1 MTEPT
6 AAPPIL
12 ASLEHHPQGFLSC
25 AKNVGIRDDTL
36 DFTVVFSTTPAAA
49 AAMFTQSLFAGA
61 PIIVG
66 REHAADHHL
75 QAVVVNSKNANVAT
89 GEAGIAAARETCRLI
104 ADELGIQPEAVFPS
118 STGVIGWQLPMDK
131 IKAGIPG
138 LRAELRT
145 GDLETTARAIMTTD
159 TRPKYRCA
167 RIGDA
172 VLVGMCKGSGMIAP
186 NMATMLA
193 FFYTDAAVDAAALQ
207 SLLREAVAVSFNM
220 VSVDTDTST
229 SDTVIAMANG
239 LAGEV
244 DPDTFQTALDE
255 VCIHLAKEVAR
266 DGEGASKLIEVA
278 VTSAR
283 DDAQA
288 KRIAKAIIN
297 SPLVKTAVHGADPN
311 WGRLAM
317 AIGKCHEESDISPE
331 RVRMAFGD
339 TCVFARGEPQ
349 NVDLQ
354 ALEAY
359 LQAPEVR
366 IVVDLGLTDGQATA
380 WGCDL
385 TEEYVRINA
394 LYTT

>member
-1 MTEPT
+1 MTS
-6 AAPPIL
+6 AP
-12 ASLEHHPQGFLSC
+12 SLPFHPQGYLSV
-25 AKNVGIRDDTL
+25 AKNIGIKDETL
-36 DFTVVFSTTPAAA
+36 DFTVIHSTARAAA
-49 AAMFTQSLFAGA
+49 VGMFTQSLFCGA

-66 REHAADHHL
+66 REHLADDHAHTL
-75 QAVVVNSKNANVAT
+75 VINSKNANVAT
-89 GEAGIAAARETCRLI
+89 GQRGVDDARATCRWV
-104 ADELGIQPEAVFPS
+104 AEELGVAPEDVIPS
-118 STGVIGWQLPMDK
+118 STGVIGHHLPMDRFQQA
-131 IKAGIPG
+131 IVGQ
-138 LRAELRT
+138 LRNELRPD
-145 GDLETTARAIMTTD
+145 GLDLAAEAIMTTD
-159 TRPKYRCA
+159 THPK
-167 RIGDA
+167 RIAKRVGAA
-172 VLVGMCKGSGMIAP
+172 VLAGIAKGAGMIEP
-186 NMATMLA
+186 DMATMLA
-193 FFYTDAAVDAAALQ
+193 FVFTDAALPPEMLRPMLQ
-207 SLLREAVAVSFNM
+207 RAVHKSFNM
-220 VSVDTDTST
+220 ISVDTDTST

-244 DPDTFQTALDE
+244 DLDAFQAALDE
-255 VCIHLAKEVAR
+255 VCICLAKEVAR

-288 KRIAKAIIN
+288 KRIAKAIVN

-317 AIGKCHEESDISPE
+317 AIGKCHEESDIRPE
-331 RVRMAFGD
+331 LLRLAFGD
-339 TCVFARGEPQ
+339 TCVFVMGEPQ
-349 NVDLQ
+349 GVDLQ

-366 IVVDLGLTDGQATA
+366 IVVDLGVSNGQATA

>member
-1 MTEPT
+1 MTSAPT
-6 AAPPIL
+6 LPFQPR
-12 ASLEHHPQGFLSC
+12 GYLSV
-25 AKNVGIRDDTL
+25 AKNIGIKDDTL
-36 DFTVVFSTTPAAA
+36 DFTVIHSTARAAA
-49 AAMFTQSLFAGA
+49 VGMFTQSLFCGA

-66 REHAADHHL
+66 REHLADDHVHTL
-75 QAVVVNSKNANVAT
+75 VVNSKNANVAT
-89 GEAGIAAARETCRLI
+89 GQRGVDDARATCRWV
-104 ADELGIQPEAVFPS
+104 AQELGVAPEDVIPS
-118 STGVIGWQLPMDK
+118 STGVIGHHLPMDRFQEA
-131 IKAGIPG
+131 IVGQLRDDLRPDG
-138 LRAELRT
+138 LDVAAE
-145 GDLETTARAIMTTD
+145 AIMTTD
-159 TRPKYRCA
+159 TRPK
-167 RIGDA
+167 RIAKRVGNA
-172 VLVGMCKGSGMIAP
+172 VLAGIAKGAGMIEP
-186 NMATMLA
+186 DMATMLA
-193 FFYTDAAVDAAALQ
+193 FVFTDAALSPAVLRPMLQ
-207 SLLREAVAVSFNM
+207 KAVHKSFNM
-220 VSVDTDTST
+220 ISVDTDTST

-244 DPDTFQTALDE
+244 DPDAFQAALDE

-288 KRIAKAIIN
+288 KRIAKAIVN

-317 AIGKCHEESDISPE
+317 AIGKCHEESDIRPE
-331 RVRMAFGD
+331 LLRMAFGD
-339 TCVFARGEPQ
+339 TCVFALGEPED
-349 NVDLQ
+349 VDLQ
-354 ALEAY
+354 ALETY

-366 IVVDLGLTDGQATA
+366 IVVDLGLNDGQATA

>member
-1 MTEPT
+1 MTSVPT
-6 AAPPIL
+6 LPF
-12 ASLEHHPQGFLSC
+12 HPKGFLSV
-25 AKNVGIRDDTL
+25 ARNIGIKDETL
-36 DFTVVFSTTPAAA
+36 DFTVIHSTARAVA
-49 AAMFTQSLFAGA
+49 VGMFTQSLFCGA

-66 REHAADHHL
+66 REHLADDHAHTL
-75 QAVVVNSKNANVAT
+75 VVNSKNANVAT
-89 GEAGIAAARETCRLI
+89 GQRGVEDARATCRWV
-104 ADELGIQPEAVFPS
+104 AQELGIAPEDVIPS
-118 STGVIGWQLPMDK
+118 STGVIGHHLPMDRFQEA
-131 IKAGIPG
+131 IAGQLDGQLSADNLDIA
-138 LRAELRT
+138 AE
-145 GDLETTARAIMTTD
+145 AIMTTD
-159 TRPKYRCA
+159 TRPKRIA
-167 RIGDA
+167 RRVGGA
-172 VLVGMCKGSGMIAP
+172 VVAGIAKGAGMIEP
-186 NMATMLA
+186 DMATMLA
-193 FFYTDAAVDAAALQ
+193 FVFTDAALSPAVLRPMLQ
-207 SLLREAVAVSFNM
+207 KSVRKSFNM

-239 LAGEV
+239 LAGAV
-244 DPDTFQTALDE
+244 DADAFQEALDE
-255 VCIHLAKEVAR
+255 VCVHLAKEVAR

-278 VTSAR
+278 VTSGR

-288 KRIAKAIIN
+288 KRIAKAIVN

-317 AIGKCHEESDISPE
+317 AIGKCHEETDISPD
-331 RVRMAFGD
+331 RLRMAFGD

-366 IVVDLGLTDGQATA
+366 IVVDLGLQDGQAIA

>member
-1 MTEPT
+1 MTSVPT
-6 AAPPIL
+6 LPFQPK
-12 ASLEHHPQGFLSC
+12 GFLSV
-25 AKNVGIRDDTL
+25 ARNIGIKDETL
-36 DFTVVFSTTPAAA
+36 DFTVIHTPTRAAA
-49 AAMFTQSLFAGA
+49 VGMFTQSLFCGA
-61 PIIVG
+61 PVIVG
-66 REHAADHHL
+66 REHLADDHAHTL
-75 QAVVVNSKNANVAT
+75 VVNSKNANVAT
-89 GEAGIAAARETCRLI
+89 GQRGVDDARATCRWV
-104 ADELGIQPEAVFPS
+104 AEELGIAPGDVIPS
-118 STGVIGWQLPMDK
+118 STGVIGHHLPMDRFQEA
-131 IKAGIPG
+131 ITGQLSGQLSADNLDIA
-138 LRAELRT
+138 AE
-145 GDLETTARAIMTTD
+145 AIMTTD
-159 TRPKYRCA
+159 TRPKRIA
-167 RIGDA
+167 RRVGGA
-172 VLVGMCKGSGMIAP
+172 VVAGIAKGAGMIEP
-186 NMATMLA
+186 DMATMLA
-193 FFYTDAAVDAAALQ
+193 FVFTDAALSPAVLRPMLQ
-207 SLLREAVAVSFNM
+207 KSVRKSFNM
-220 VSVDTDTST
+220 ISVDTDTST

-244 DPDTFQTALDE
+244 DADAFQAALDE

-288 KRIAKAIIN
+288 KRIAKAIVN

-317 AIGKCHEESDISPE
+317 AIGKCHEETDISPD
-331 RVRMAFGD
+331 RLRMAFGD
-339 TCVFARGEPQ
+339 TCVFAKGEPQ

-359 LQAPEVR
+359 LQASEVR
-366 IVVDLGLTDGQATA
+366 IVVDLGLRDGQATA

>member
-1 MTEPT
+1 MTSAPT
-6 AAPPIL
+6 LPFQPR
-12 ASLEHHPQGFLSC
+12 GYLSV
-25 AKNVGIRDDTL
+25 AKNIGIKDDTL
-36 DFTVVFSTTPAAA
+36 DFTVIHSTARAAA
-49 AAMFTQSLFAGA
+49 VGMFTQSLFCGA

-66 REHAADHHL
+66 REHLADDHMHTL
-75 QAVVVNSKNANVAT
+75 VVNSKNANVAT
-89 GEAGIAAARETCRLI
+89 GQRGVDDARATCRWV
-104 ADELGIQPEAVFPS
+104 AQELGIAPEDVIPS
-118 STGVIGWQLPMDK
+118 STGVIGHHLPMDRFQEA
-131 IKAGIPG
+131 IVGQLRDDLRPDG
-138 LRAELRT
+138 LDVAAE
-145 GDLETTARAIMTTD
+145 AIMTTD
-159 TRPKYRCA
+159 TRPK
-167 RIGDA
+167 RIAKRVGNA
-172 VLVGMCKGSGMIAP
+172 VVAGIAKGAGMIEP
-186 NMATMLA
+186 DMATMLA
-193 FFYTDAAVDAAALQ
+193 FVFTDAALSPAVLRPMLQ
-207 SLLREAVAVSFNM
+207 KAVHKSFNM
-220 VSVDTDTST
+220 ISVDTDTST

-244 DPDTFQTALDE
+244 DPDAFQAALDE

-288 KRIAKAIIN
+288 KRIAKAIVN

-317 AIGKCHEESDISPE
+317 AIGKCHEESDIRPE
-331 RVRMAFGD
+331 LLRMAFGD
-339 TCVFARGEPQ
+339 TCVFALGEPKD
-349 NVDLQ
+349 VDLQ
-354 ALEAY
+354 ALETY

-366 IVVDLGLTDGQATA
+366 IVVALGLHDGQATA